1 MTIQLKLSGSKK
13 DFGKLMIRLYQGKFD
28 ISANTNIL
36 VPVDS
41 WDQKKQSCK
50 DFDLNLKI
58 QKFKIYIAEKF
69 NSDYMSG
76 INFDREWLLVAIQ
89 EYFNRNV
96 DEKNFLNPGH
106 KIYLYDFGKWWLDKH
121 SSKWK
126 VSASEFMGEK
136 LKDQYTRFLDKILDY
151 EKENGRVKLLSTS
164 NEFMYDFISYLKSLN
179 YGSGTIKKQI
189 DFLKFFCNRA
199 IEHGFLVNKGF
210 KQRIFITED
219 NSEVEG
225 VYLTED
231 EIQRIW
237 ELDLSQDEQLDNVR
251 DLLIISLFS
260 GLRISDFMY
269 NLKTENIKDGFIEIK
284 TQKTKTFVKIPAHNM
299 VRMILNKRFGQ
310 LPSKTSSTTYNK
322 KIKDIA
328 KMAKIEQ
335 VIFGSVMDKE
345 KNRKVFGYYEKCQ
358 LICSHSARR
367 SFVTNLRGK
376 ISDDALASIG
386 GWKSNKMIETY
397 NKTTKSDYANQLQKY
412 WSEN

>member
-1 MTIQLKLSGSKK
+1 MNIQLKLSGSKK
-13 DFGKLMIRLYQGKFD
+13 DFSKLMIRLYQGKFD

-36 VPVDS
+36 IPVDS
-41 WDQKKQSCK
+41 WDSKKQSCK

-58 QKFKIYIAEKF
+58 QKFKIHIAEKF

-76 INFDREWLLVAIQ
+76 INFDREWLLVVIQ

-96 DEKNFLNPGH
+96 DEKNFVNPGH
-106 KIYLYDFGKWWLDKH
+106 KIYFYDFSKWWLDNH

-151 EKENGRVKLLSTS
+151 EKENGRIKLLSTS
-164 NEFMYDFISYLKSLN
+164 NEFMYDFISHLKSLN
-179 YGSGTIKKQI
+179 YGSGTIKKQM
-189 DFLKFFCNRA
+189 DYLKFFCNRA
-199 IEHGFLVNKGF
+199 TEHGFLVNKGF
-210 KQRIFITED
+210 KQRIFIPED
-219 NSEVEG
+219 NAEVEG

-237 ELDLSQDEQLDNVR
+237 ELDLSQDEQLDNIR
-251 DLLIISLFS
+251 DLLLISLFS

-284 TQKTKTFVKIPAHNM
+284 TQKTKTFVKIPAHNI

-310 LPSKTSSTTYNK
+310 LPNKTSSTTYNK
-322 KIKDIA
+322 KIKDICE
-328 KMAKIEQ
+328 MAKIDQ
-335 VIFGSVMDKE
+335 VIFGSVMDKK
-345 KNRKVFGYYEKCQ
+345 KNRKVFGYFKKFE
-358 LICSHSARR
+358 LITSHSARR
-367 SFVTNLRGK
+367 SLCTNLSGK
-376 ISDDALASIG
+376 VSDEVIMSVM
-386 GWKSNKMIETY
+386 GWTNTKMVDKY